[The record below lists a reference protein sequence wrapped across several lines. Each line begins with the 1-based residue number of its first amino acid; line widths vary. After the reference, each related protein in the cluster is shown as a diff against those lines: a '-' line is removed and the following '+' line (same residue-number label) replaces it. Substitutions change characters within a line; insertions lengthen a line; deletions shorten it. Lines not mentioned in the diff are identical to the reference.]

1 MMRNH
6 TLCTFNFIHL
16 FLLLNCLLLTAC
28 TAVTVPKTELA
39 PALDA
44 PSISESAPR
53 PEATENKPAATD
65 GLTLGQGTAEIAELV
80 GGAEAADDPIAFAE
94 THGLL
99 LPLEAYDLD
108 APMTYREAVL
118 VLYNA
123 LTRVPHDFLLEVVAL
138 DHRAEGLS
146 NSDDAQRAVLFLYR
160 WGILYQDEPADWNAP
175 IPATEWAEL
184 LTRLQDP
191 DLRAKLTPDL
201 PTRLACKLQEAFH
214 CSCVMDCTDAELA
227 HAEAGFAA
235 LLLELEDPEPL
246 LWNSFWFLERDGAEV
261 FYLTA
266 FSAADGKTFSLHRF
280 SYNPKTDQGADL
292 GTSTPTP
299 CPLSQTDEDFAAS
312 LVRSICLTDKSWS
325 DLTGRLLPQYLQTI
339 RDYPEDFS
347 PLMAETCLGYVSPR
361 WGSPGLLLIGL
372 QDGIVHSLTLFE
384 HMGSISFVDDM
395 LAPSWYHL
403 YD

>member
-1 MMRNH
+1 MMRNRALR
-6 TLCTFNFIHL
+6 TSNFMHL

-28 TAVTVPKTELA
+28 TAVTAPETELA

-44 PSISESAPR
+44 PSVSESAPL
-53 PEATENKPAATD
+53 PEATEDAPAATD
-65 GLTLGQGTAEIAELV
+65 VLTLGQGTTEIAELV

-94 THGLL
+94 AYGLL

-123 LTRVPHDFLLEVVAL
+123 LTCVPHDIPLEVVAL
-138 DHRAEGLS
+138 DRRAEGLPGF
-146 NSDDAQRAVLFLYR
+146 DEAQRAVLFLYR
-160 WGILYQDEPADWNAP
+160 WGILYRDEPADWNAS
-175 IPATEWAEL
+175 IPASEWAEL
-184 LTRLQDP
+184 LTRLQAP

-201 PTRLACKLQEAFH
+201 PTRVACKLQEAFH
-214 CSCVMDCTDAELA
+214 CSCVMDCTDTELA

-235 LLLELEDPEPL
+235 LLLGLEDPEPL
-246 LWNSFWFLERDGAEV
+246 LWNSFWFLERDSAGV

-266 FSAADGKTFSLHRF
+266 FSAADGETISLHRF
-280 SYNPKTDQGADL
+280 SYNLEANQGADL
-292 GTSTPTP
+292 ETRTPTP
-299 CPLSQTDEDFAAS
+299 CPLTQTGGDFAAN

-325 DLTGRLLPQYLQTI
+325 ALTGRLLPQYLQTI

-347 PLMAETCLGYVSPR
+347 PLMAETYVGYVSPR
-361 WGSPGLLLIGL
+361 WETPGLLLIGL
-372 QDGIVHSLTLFE
+372 QDGILHSQTLFE
-384 HMGSISFVDDM
+384 HFGNINYVDDM